1 MTYAGSIYVFG
12 IRTALNIRNIL
23 SSGALMLQNL
33 RFASRMLRKNPGFT
47 LVAVCSL
54 AIGIGANSAM
64 FSWADAL
71 LLRPLPVFKPNEIVT
86 VRSSSPSDPSSNVSY
101 RDYVDFRDRN
111 RTFDGLLAYSLAPFG
126 LSEKP
131 EALPHLKYGLFVS
144 GNFLHVLGV
153 EPILGRGF
161 RSDEDKVPGRDA
173 VVVLSHDL
181 WVSQFEADR
190 SVIGRK
196 LRLNGTDFTII
207 GVTPERFTGVDQYF
221 RPALFVPIA
230 MSARVGQQDALEK
243 RDNRWL
249 NVKGRLKPGVTTA
262 QAQADLLSIASALER
277 MYPDT
282 NRKQKAR
289 VETEFQ
295 VRIEQDQP
303 DAQLVAMLLTLA
315 LSVLL
320 VACANVAGLL
330 LSRARAR
337 SREMAVR
344 LAIGA
349 GRGRLVQQLL
359 LESLLIALIGGAL
372 GVAVAYG
379 GTRFFNQIQV
389 PSDLPIVLS
398 AHLDSRVLLFTL
410 TVSLAST
417 ILFGLTPAI
426 RSTRADLV
434 PALKAADADMA
445 TRRRL
450 WGRNLLVVCQIAIS
464 LVLLTVSTILFRGFA
479 QQLKAP
485 GFRTDHLLMM
495 SFNPKLVRYTDAQTQ
510 LFYKQLL
517 ERVRSA
523 PGVKSAAWT
532 LDIPFMP
539 DQDADNVV
547 PEEYQFPPGQQAV
560 NVFSDT
566 VGDQYFE
573 TIGISIVR
581 GRAFLKSDTANTPR
595 VTVVNEQFARHY
607 WPNQD
612 AIGKRFHLSDL
623 KGPLVQI
630 VGIAKT
636 TKYLWIAEPP
646 TEYIYLPL
654 TQRPQPRMTLIT
666 ESEPDSAALVP
677 VLRQAVKSLDPNMP
691 IYGVR
696 TMNDFYKQR
705 AIKTGTIII
714 QTVGS
719 LGLMGLLLA
728 MVGLYGLVAYS
739 VSRRTREIGI
749 RMAIGADRKKVAR
762 MVLKQGLILAMS
774 GIAIGVIGS
783 VEADKVLGFMFA
795 GSTVMS
801 MEEAVIIF
809 LLMPLT
815 LITITLL
822 ATYAPARRAS
832 LIDPMRALRD
842 E

>member
-1 MTYAGSIYVFG
+1 
-12 IRTALNIRNIL
+12 
-23 SSGALMLQNL
+23 MLQNL

-47 LVAVCSL
+47 LIAVCSL

-71 LLRPLPVFKPNEIVT
+71 LLRPLPVLKPGEIVS
-86 VRSSSPSDPSSNVSY
+86 VRSSSPSNPSNNVSY
-101 RDYVDFRDRN
+101 RDYVDFRDHN
-111 RTFDGLLAYSLAPFG
+111 RSFDGLMAYSLAPFG

-131 EALPHLKYGLFVS
+131 DALPQLKYGLFVS
-144 GNFLHVLGV
+144 GNLFRVLGV
-153 EPILGRGF
+153 EPDLGRGF
-161 RSDEDKVPGRDA
+161 RPDEDKVSGRDA

-181 WVSQFEADR
+181 WLSQFGADR

-196 LRLNGTDFTII
+196 VRLNGTDFTIV
-207 GVTPERFTGVDQYF
+207 GVAPEHFTGMDQYF

-230 MSARVGQQDALEK
+230 MSARVGEQDALEK

-249 NVKGRLKPGVTTA
+249 TVKGRLGRGVTVP
-262 QAQADLLSIASALER
+262 QAQADLVSIASALER

-282 NRKQKAR
+282 NRNQKAR

-303 DAQLVAMLLTLA
+303 DAQLIAMLMTLA

-337 SREMAVR
+337 SREIAVR

-349 GRGRLVQQLL
+349 GRSRLIQQLL
-359 LESLLIALIGGAL
+359 LESLLIALVGGAL

-398 AHLDSRVLLFTL
+398 AQLDHRVLFFTL
-410 TVSLAST
+410 AVSLAST
-417 ILFGLTPAI
+417 LLFGLTPAI
-426 RSTRADLV
+426 RSTQSDLV
-434 PALKAADADMA
+434 SALKAADADLA
-445 TRRRL
+445 ARSRL
-450 WGRNLLVVCQIAIS
+450 WGRNLLVICQIAIS

-479 QQLKAP
+479 QVVKDP

-495 SFNPKLVRYTDAQTQ
+495 SLNPTLVRYTDAQTRH
-510 LFYKQLL
+510 FYKQLL
-517 ERVRSA
+517 ERARSA
-523 PGVKSAAWT
+523 PGVKSVAWT
-532 LDIPFMP
+532 QNIPFRP
-539 DQDADNVV
+539 DQDMDSVA
-547 PEEYQFPPGQQAV
+547 PEGYQFPPGQQTV

-573 TIGISIVR
+573 TIGIPVVR
-581 GRAFLKSDTANTPR
+581 GRAFLQSDTANTPR
-595 VTVVNEQFARHY
+595 VAVVNEQFAKHY

-612 AIGKRFHLSDL
+612 AIGKRFHLSDA
-623 KGPLVQI
+623 KGPLIQI

-636 TKYLWIAEPP
+636 TKYLWVGEAPLD
-646 TEYIYLPL
+646 YLYLPL
-654 TQRPQPRMTLIT
+654 AQHPQARMTLIA
-666 ESEPDSAALVP
+666 ESESDSAALVP
-677 VLRQAVKSLDPNMP
+677 VLRQAVKNLDPNMP

-696 TMNDFYKQR
+696 TMDDFYKQR
-705 AIKTGTIII
+705 AIKTGTIIM
-714 QTVGS
+714 QTVGG
-719 LGLMGLLLA
+719 LGVMGLLLA

-749 RMAIGADRKKVAR
+749 RMAIGADRTKVAR
-762 MVLKQGLILAMS
+762 MVLKQGLILALI
-774 GIAIGVIGS
+774 GIAIGVIAS
-783 VEADKVLGFMFA
+783 VEADKVLGFMFGGPSA
-795 GSTVMS
+795 MS

-815 LITITLL
+815 LVMVTLL

-832 LIDPMRALRD
+832 LVDPMRALRD

>member
-1 MTYAGSIYVFG
+1 
-12 IRTALNIRNIL
+12 
-23 SSGALMLQNL
+23 
-33 RFASRMLRKNPGFT
+33 
-47 LVAVCSL
+47 
-54 AIGIGANSAM
+54 M

-71 LLRPLPVFKPNEIVT
+71 LLRPLPVLKPSQIVT
-86 VRSSSPSDPSSNVSY
+86 VRSSSLSNPSNNVSY
-101 RDYVDFRDRN
+101 RDYVDFRDHN
-111 RTFDGLLAYSLAPFG
+111 RTLDGLMAYSLAPFG

-131 EALPHLKYGLFVS
+131 DASPQLKYGLFAS
-144 GNFLHVLGV
+144 GNLFSVLGV
-153 EPILGRGF
+153 EPALGRGF
-161 RSDEDKVPGRDA
+161 RPDEDKVPGRDA

-181 WVSQFEADR
+181 WVSQFGADR

-196 LRLNGTDFTII
+196 VRLNGTEFTVV
-207 GVTPERFTGVDQYF
+207 GVAPEHFTGVDQYF

-230 MSARVGQQDALEK
+230 MSARIAQQDGLEK

-249 NVKGRLKPGVTTA
+249 NVKGRLKPGVTVP
-262 QAQADLLSIASALER
+262 QAQADLASIASELER

-282 NRKQKAR
+282 NRNDTAR

-303 DAQLVAMLLTLA
+303 DAQLVAMLMTLA

-337 SREMAVR
+337 SREIAVR

-349 GRGRLVQQLL
+349 GRGRLIQQLL
-359 LESLLIALIGGAL
+359 FESLLIALIGGAA

-379 GTRFFNQIQV
+379 GVKFFNQIQV
-389 PSDLPIVLS
+389 PADLPIVLS
-398 AHLDSRVLLFTL
+398 AQLDRRVLLFTL
-410 TVSLAST
+410 AVSLAST
-417 ILFGLTPAI
+417 VLFGLTPAI
-426 RSTRADLV
+426 RTTRSDLV
-434 PALKAADADMA
+434 PALKAADADMTA
-445 TRRRL
+445 RRRL

-479 QQLKAP
+479 EEVKAP
-485 GFRTDHLLMM
+485 GFRTDHLLMV
-495 SFNPKLVRYTDAQTQ
+495 SFNPTLVRYTDTQTQ
-510 LFYKQLL
+510 QFYKQLL

-539 DQDADNVV
+539 DQDGDAVA
-547 PEEYQFPPGQQAV
+547 PEGYQFPAGQQTA

-573 TIGISIVR
+573 TMGIAILR
-581 GRAFLKSDTANTPR
+581 GRAFLQSDTANTPR
-595 VTVVNEQFARHY
+595 VAVVNQQFAKHY

-612 AIGKRFHLSDL
+612 AIGKRFHLGSAS
-623 KGPLVQI
+623 GPPVQI
-630 VGIAKT
+630 VGIAKNI
-636 TKYLWIAEPP
+636 KYLWIAEPP
-646 TEYIYLPL
+646 TEYMYLPL
-654 TQRPQPRMTLIT
+654 IQHPQARMTLIA
-666 ESEPDSAALVP
+666 ESESDSAALAP

-696 TMNDFYKQR
+696 TMDDFYKQR
-705 AIKTGTIII
+705 AIKTGTIIM
-714 QTVGS
+714 QTVGG

-749 RMAIGADRKKVAR
+749 RMAIGADRTNVAR
-762 MVLKQGLILAMS
+762 MVLKQGLILALM
-774 GIAIGVIGS
+774 GIAIGVTGS
-783 VEADKVLGFMFA
+783 MEADKVLGFMWG
-795 GSTVMS
+795 GSTRMS
-801 MEEAVIIF
+801 AEEAVIIF

-815 LITITLL
+815 LLIVTLL

-832 LIDPMRALRD
+832 LVDPMRALRD

>member
-1 MTYAGSIYVFG
+1 
-12 IRTALNIRNIL
+12 
-23 SSGALMLQNL
+23 MLQNL
-33 RFASRMLRKNPGFT
+33 RLASRMLRKNPGFT

-54 AIGIGANSAM
+54 AIGIGATSAM

-71 LLRPLPVFKPNEIVT
+71 LLRPLPVLKPSQIVT
-86 VRSSSPSDPSSNVSY
+86 VRSSSPSNPSNNVSY
-101 RDYVDFRDRN
+101 RDYVDFRDHN
-111 RTFDGLLAYSLAPFG
+111 RSFDGLMAYSLAPFG

-131 EALPHLKYGLFVS
+131 DALPQLKYGLFAS
-144 GNFLHVLGV
+144 GNLFNVLGV
-153 EPILGRGF
+153 EPALGRGF
-161 RSDEDKVPGRDA
+161 RPDEDKVPGRDA

-181 WVSQFEADR
+181 WISQFGADR

-196 LRLNGTDFTII
+196 VRLNGTEFTII
-207 GVTPERFTGVDQYF
+207 GVAPEHFTGVDQYF

-249 NVKGRLKPGVTTA
+249 TVKGRLKPGVTVA
-262 QAQADLLSIASALER
+262 QAQADLASIASALER

-282 NRKQKAR
+282 NRNQKAR
-289 VETEFQ
+289 VETELQ
-295 VRIEQDQP
+295 LRVEQDPP
-303 DAQLVAMLLTLA
+303 DAHLIAMLMTLA

-337 SREMAVR
+337 SREIAVR

-349 GRGRLVQQLL
+349 GRGRLIQQLL
-359 LESLLIALIGGAL
+359 LESLLIALIGGAA

-379 GTRFFNQIQV
+379 GVKFFNQIQV

-398 AHLDSRVLLFTL
+398 AQLDGRVLLFTL
-410 TVSLAST
+410 ALSLAST
-417 ILFGLTPAI
+417 VLFGLTPAI
-426 RSTRADLV
+426 RSTRSDLV
-434 PALKAADADMA
+434 PALKAADADMGA
-445 TRRRL
+445 RRRL

-479 QQLKAP
+479 EEIKAP

-495 SFNPKLVRYTDAQTQ
+495 SFNPALVRYSDTQTQ
-510 LFYKQLL
+510 QFYKQLL
-517 ERVRSA
+517 KKARSA

-539 DQDADNVV
+539 DQDGDAVA
-547 PEEYQFPPGQQAV
+547 PEGYQFPAGQQTA

-573 TIGISIVR
+573 TLGIAILR
-581 GRAFLKSDTANTPR
+581 GRAFLESDTADTPR
-595 VTVVNEQFARHY
+595 VAVVNEQFAKHY

-612 AIGKRFHLSDL
+612 AIGKRFHLTNAR
-623 KGPLVQI
+623 GPLVQI

-654 TQRPQPRMTLIT
+654 AQHAEPRMTLIA
-666 ESEPDSAALVP
+666 ESESDSAALAP
-677 VLRQAVKSLDPNMP
+677 VLRQAVKTLDPNMP
-691 IYGVR
+691 SYGVR
-696 TMNDFYKQR
+696 TMDDLYKQR
-705 AIKTGTIII
+705 AIKTGTIIT
-714 QTVGS
+714 QTVGG
-719 LGLMGLLLA
+719 LGLMGLVLA

-749 RMAIGADRKKVAR
+749 RMAIGADRTKVAR
-762 MVLKQGLILAMS
+762 MVLKQGLILAFI

-783 VEADKVLGFMFA
+783 VEADKVLAFMFGGPTA
-795 GSTVMS
+795 ISTEEVM
-801 MEEAVIIF
+801 IIF

-815 LITITLL
+815 LLMVTLV

>member
-1 MTYAGSIYVFG
+1 
-12 IRTALNIRNIL
+12 
-23 SSGALMLQNL
+23 MLQNL
-33 RFASRMLRKNPGFT
+33 RFAFRMLRKNPGFT

-54 AIGIGANSAM
+54 AIGIGANSAI

-71 LLRPLPVFKPNEIVT
+71 LLRPLPVFKPQQIVT
-86 VRSSSPSDPSSNVSY
+86 VRSSSPSDPSNNLSY
-101 RDYVDFRDRN
+101 RDYVDFRDHN
-111 RTFDGLLAYSLAPFG
+111 RSFDGLMAYSLAPFG

-131 EALPHLKYGLFVS
+131 DSLPHLKYGLFVS
-144 GNFLHVLGV
+144 ENFFRVLGV
-153 EPILGRGF
+153 EPVLGRGF
-161 RSDEDKVPGRDA
+161 RSNEDKIPGRDA
-173 VVVLSHDL
+173 VVVLSHNL
-181 WVSQFEADR
+181 WVTQFGADR

-196 LRLNGTDFTII
+196 VRLNGTDFTIV
-207 GVTPERFTGVDQYF
+207 GVAPEHFTGVDQYF

-249 NVKGRLKPGVTTA
+249 NVKGRLKPGVTA
-262 QAQADLLSIASALER
+262 PQAQADLVSITSALAR

-282 NRKQKAR
+282 NRNQKAR
-289 VETEFQ
+289 VQTEFQ

-303 DAQLVAMLLTLA
+303 DSQLVAMLLTLA

-349 GRGRLVQQLL
+349 GRGRLIQQLL
-359 LESLLIALIGGAL
+359 LESLLIALIGGTL

-379 GTRFFNQIQV
+379 GTKFFNQIQI
-389 PSDLPIVLS
+389 PSDLPIVIS

-410 TVSLAST
+410 AVSLAST

-434 PALKAADADMA
+434 PALKAADADMTA
-445 TRRRL
+445 RHRL

-464 LVLLTVSTILFRGFA
+464 LILLTVSTILFRGFA

-510 LFYKQLL
+510 QFYKQLL
-517 ERVRSA
+517 ERARSA

-532 LDIPFMP
+532 LDIPFRP
-539 DQDADNVV
+539 DQDGDSVA
-547 PEEYQFPPGQQAV
+547 PEGYQFPPGQKTA

-566 VGDQYFE
+566 VGDQYFD
-573 TIGISIVR
+573 TIGIPIVR
-581 GRAFLKSDTANTPR
+581 GRAFLQSDTADAPR
-595 VTVVNEQFARHY
+595 VAVVNEQFAKHY

-612 AIGKRFHLSDL
+612 AIGKRFHLSDPR
-623 KGPLVQI
+623 GPLIQI
-630 VGIAKT
+630 VGMAKT
-636 TKYLWIAEPP
+636 TKYLWIAEPS

-654 TQRPQPRMTLIT
+654 AQRPQPRMTLIAHS
-666 ESEPDSAALVP
+666 ESDSAALVP

-691 IYGVR
+691 IYGIR
-696 TMNDFYKQR
+696 TMDDFYRQR
-705 AIKTGTIII
+705 AIKTTTIII

-749 RMAIGADRKKVAR
+749 RMAIGANRTKVAR
-762 MVLKQGLILAMS
+762 MVLKQGLILAVS

-783 VEADKVLGFMFA
+783 VQAHKVLGFLFG
-795 GSTVMS
+795 GSTAMTS

-815 LITITLL
+815 LIMVTLL
-822 ATYAPARRAS
+822 ATYVPARRAS
-832 LIDPMRALRD
+832 LIDPMQALRD